1 MNQNQTGIFLL
12 DYKIEDLYSHCF
24 KLTHIYFLSF
34 PNNVDALTS
43 VVNYLIISFAA
54 NGWLLYLG
62 GVIAILDSTSTTM
75 YRSMISKNV
84 RSDEVG
90 KVFSIV
96 GTFQALLPFISGP
109 TFNFLY
115 KSTVEHFPQA
125 WVFLVLAIRVFNF
138 FVLLIVNIGMKK
150 QQKRK
155 EKHDSINHGKET
167 KLNTENVS

>member
-1 MNQNQTGIFLL
+1 M
-12 DYKIEDLYSHCF
+12 
-24 KLTHIYFLSF
+24 
-34 PNNVDALTS
+34 
-43 VVNYLIISFAA
+43 NYLIIAFAA
-54 NGWLLYLG
+54 NGSLLYVG

-84 RSDEVG
+84 NSDEVG

-115 KSTVEHFPQA
+115 KSTVEDFPQA

-138 FVLLIVNIGMKK
+138 FVLLIVNVGMKK
-150 QQKRK
+150 QQRRK
-155 EKHDSINHGKET
+155 EKQDSISDK
-167 KLNTENVS
+167 KVKKANVTNSP

>member
-1 MNQNQTGIFLL
+1 M
-12 DYKIEDLYSHCF
+12 
-24 KLTHIYFLSF
+24 
-34 PNNVDALTS
+34 
-43 VVNYLIISFAA
+43 NYLIIAFAA
-54 NGWLLYLG
+54 NGSLLYVG

-84 RSDEVG
+84 SSDEVG

-115 KSTVEHFPQA
+115 KNTVEHFPQA

-138 FVLLIVNIGMKK
+138 FVLLIVNLGMKQ

-155 EKHDSINHGKET
+155 EKQDSINYKNDKKANAT
-167 KLNTENVS
+167 NSP

>member
-1 MNQNQTGIFLL
+1 M
-12 DYKIEDLYSHCF
+12 
-24 KLTHIYFLSF
+24 
-34 PNNVDALTS
+34 
-43 VVNYLIISFAA
+43 IIAFAA
-54 NGWLLYLG
+54 NGSLLYVG

-84 RSDEVG
+84 NSDEVG

-115 KSTVEHFPQA
+115 KSTVEDFPQA

-155 EKHDSINHGKET
+155 KKHESIKYRNDKT
-167 KLNTENVS
+167 ANTTNCP